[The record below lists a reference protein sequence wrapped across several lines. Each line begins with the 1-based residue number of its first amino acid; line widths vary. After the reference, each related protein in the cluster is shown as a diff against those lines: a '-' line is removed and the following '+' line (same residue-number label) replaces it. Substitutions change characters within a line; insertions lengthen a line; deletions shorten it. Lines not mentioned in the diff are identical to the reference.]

1 MSDDEHVLSVW
12 IGEAPAGQA
21 AVQLV
26 AMGDDGHRV
35 VERLQGECAKMREFV
50 DELTVR
56 HDLVPIWDDH
66 ELLSDGSHRPPAPFY
81 TSRDLAPPTHL
92 VGAS

>member
-26 AMGDDGHRV
+26 AVGDDGHRV
-35 VERLQGECAKMREFV
+35 VERLRGERASMRAFV
-50 DELTVR
+50 EQLSLQ

-66 ELLSDGSHRPPAPFY
+66 EVLADGTHRPPAPFY
-81 TSRDLAPPTHL
+81 TTRDLAPPTHL
-92 VGAS
+92 VAAS

>member
-35 VERLQGECAKMREFV
+35 VERLQGECAKMRELV
-50 DELTVR
+50 DELTEAFGSTDAAIALVT
-56 HDLVPIWDDH
+56 HDRQLR
-66 ELLSDGSHRPPAPFY
+66 S
-81 TSRDLAPPTHL
+81 DLASWHRIEL
-92 VGAS
+92 R